1 MNEKNEKIYI
11 FAANVEMAIRDMLTN
26 EDSDYYV
33 NLAEE
38 DGDLTPFVTGM
49 CMAHLK
55 ILLKLCN
62 KTGNFLDGIHLENRL
77 IVQYLMEFGT
87 IREEP

>member
-1 MNEKNEKIYI
+1 MNEKEEKIYI
-11 FAANVEMAIRDMLTN
+11 HAAKVEMAIRDMLTN

-38 DGDLTPFVTGM
+38 DGDLTSFVTGM
-49 CMAHLK
+49 CIAHLK

-62 KTGNFLDGIHLENRL
+62 KTGNYLDGIHQENRL
-77 IVQYLMEFGT
+77 IVQYLMEYGQIT
-87 IREEP
+87 EEP